1 MGFFVEVI
9 KAKCLASFKI
19 CLVNIINECIEMA
32 DFSLANLSETT
43 PLITTLKKAL
53 AKATGQAVA
62 YTTIQKV
69 KRVSGESTKDVDFG
83 LENGQKVTF
92 VIRQSGDV
100 VRVKANDRDF
110 PMAGDLD
117 TSYKPSFNSAMDEIG
132 TKIRSGQTAFE
143 KNMAKEKVIIPR
155 TASQRAASVTQQIK
169 QKVDEEANI
178 EAEILKATNL
188 NIQLKAQ
195 LDTLSQRAV
204 TQ

>member
-1 MGFFVEVI
+1 
-9 KAKCLASFKI
+9 
-19 CLVNIINECIEMA
+19 MA

-43 PLITTLKKAL
+43 LLITTLKKAL

-100 VRVKANDRDF
+100 VRVKANDKDF

-169 QKVDEEANI
+169 QKVDEEADI

>member
-1 MGFFVEVI
+1 
-9 KAKCLASFKI
+9 
-19 CLVNIINECIEMA
+19 MA
-32 DFSLANLSETT
+32 DAGFSLANLSETT
-43 PLITTLKKAL
+43 PLIATLKKAL

-62 YTTIQKV
+62 YSTIQKV

-100 VRVKANDRDF
+100 VRVKVNDKDL

-117 TSYKPSFNSAMDEIG
+117 TSYKPSFNAAMDEIG

-169 QKVDEEANI
+169 QKVDEEAGI
-178 EAEILKATNL
+178 DAEILKATNL
-188 NIQLKAQ
+188 NTQLKAQ
-195 LDTLSQRAV
+195 LATLNQRAV
-204 TQ
+204 TH

>member
-9 KAKCLASFKI
+9 KDKCLASFKI

-43 PLITTLKKAL
+43 LLITTLKKAL

-100 VRVKANDRDF
+100 VRVKANDKDF

-169 QKVDEEANI
+169 QKVDEEADI